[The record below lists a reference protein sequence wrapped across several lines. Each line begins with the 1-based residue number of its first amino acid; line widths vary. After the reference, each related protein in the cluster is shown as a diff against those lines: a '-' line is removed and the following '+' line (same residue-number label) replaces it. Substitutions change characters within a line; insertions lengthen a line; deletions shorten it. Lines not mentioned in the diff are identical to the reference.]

1 MCNQSEYVSMVTWCR
16 VTNEREAVRVADFTE
31 SVYILTGK
39 GGRVQPQLYV
49 NYAEIYRIYADE

>member
-1 MCNQSEYVSMVTWCR
+1 MVTWCR